1 MEQEKENASPAAA
14 PEPTPEKTAEG
25 VKEKIGHAKDY
36 VGERYQAVS
45 DKVRT
50 RYESVSQAAREK
62 ASEVKS
68 KVDQVEMD
76 DVVDQVRDYVR
87 SNPGKAL
94 LISIGVGFV
103 IGLIMRGGEDE
114 ED

>member
-1 MEQEKENASPAAA
+1 MEEQNENAAPSAA
-14 PEPTPEKTAEG
+14 PEAGEKVEG

-45 DKVRT
+45 EKVRS
-50 RYESVSQAAREK
+50 RYESVSSAAKEK
-62 ASEVKS
+62 AAEVKS

-76 DVVDQVRDYVR
+76 DVVDQMRDYVR